1 MLTGIRKIAT
11 AFLLLSLASCGGGG
25 GAEISAGQAAS
36 DSQTTALTA
45 PVARDDSTTS
55 LGNMTLTRAAGEGVL
70 ANDTVNGSSLST
82 GSTSS
87 EEGGRAEIQADG
99 SYSYFPPAGFTGTD
113 RFSYTLSNA
122 AGASSATV
130 TVTVSG
136 LAYFVDNRSST
147 GGDGTEA
154 NPFSDISKALAVATS
169 GQSIVLSVGDG
180 TSRNQRGPLTLP
192 QGVSLVGR
200 LSLEEQV
207 LGQGDPMPVV
217 AGPVFLSN
225 DSQIV
230 GIHFEAS
237 AAQAVVGQ
245 AISNVRLEDNTF
257 SNSADQH
264 IELSNVGGDVYVQG
278 NEFSNHTSTQP
289 YISIDNDNTNSR
301 LFVQAN
307 VIRDD
312 QTNDPD
318 DGVVVTTRGSSVAEL
333 FLEDNLF
340 QSTNALGAFRY
351 AVEVSLRD
359 STTTSM
365 SVRRNQFSQYGEGA
379 LFVSGLG
386 LNFEATSFD
395 ISQNEI
401 SGGTFVGM
409 QVTVPPLGPG
419 VTISE
424 NSLSEP
430 GDFGIIVNS
439 APSFSGQAVI
449 FGNTITSATQTGLS
463 LNLESVDS
471 GPSNEHFSFLVRGN
485 SILSSSGL
493 ALQAFVFYGGELCLE
508 LVQNIFDRS
517 VFLATLG
524 GPENGELVG
533 VERLSSDDGGPLQ
546 TVNTF
551 RDGADVQTQGAVESR
566 PASFCSSP

>member
-1 MLTGIRKIAT
+1 MLTGIRKIVT
-11 AFLLLSLASCGGGG
+11 VFLLLSLASCGGGG

-70 ANDTVNGSSLST
+70 ANDTVNGASLST

-147 GGDGTEA
+147 GGDGTES

-217 AGPVFLSN
+217 AGPVFLSS

-245 AISNVRLEDNTF
+245 AIST
-257 SNSADQH
+257 
-264 IELSNVGGDVYVQG
+264 
-278 NEFSNHTSTQP
+278 
-289 YISIDNDNTNSR
+289 
-301 LFVQAN
+301 
-307 VIRDD
+307 
-312 QTNDPD
+312 
-318 DGVVVTTRGSSVAEL
+318 
-333 FLEDNLF
+333 
-340 QSTNALGAFRY
+340 
-351 AVEVSLRD
+351 
-359 STTTSM
+359 
-365 SVRRNQFSQYGEGA
+365 
-379 LFVSGLG
+379 
-386 LNFEATSFD
+386 D
-395 ISQNEI
+395 I
-401 SGGTFVGM
+401 G
-409 QVTVPPLGPG
+409 
-419 VTISE
+419 
-424 NSLSEP
+424 
-430 GDFGIIVNS
+430 
-439 APSFSGQAVI
+439 
-449 FGNTITSATQTGLS
+449 
-463 LNLESVDS
+463 
-471 GPSNEHFSFLVRGN
+471 
-485 SILSSSGL
+485 
-493 ALQAFVFYGGELCLE
+493 
-508 LVQNIFDRS
+508 
-517 VFLATLG
+517 
-524 GPENGELVG
+524 
-533 VERLSSDDGGPLQ
+533 
-546 TVNTF
+546 
-551 RDGADVQTQGAVESR
+551 
-566 PASFCSSP
+566 